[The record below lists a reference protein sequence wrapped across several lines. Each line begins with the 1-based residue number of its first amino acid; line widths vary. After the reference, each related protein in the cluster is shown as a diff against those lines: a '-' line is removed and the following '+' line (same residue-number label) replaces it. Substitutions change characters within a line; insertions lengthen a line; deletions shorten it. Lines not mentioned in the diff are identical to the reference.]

1 MRLLMSDTP
10 LPGIQFIQPENRFV
24 DLSEK
29 KISPCVGCF
38 GCWVKTPGKCVIRD
52 DATEIYPLI
61 AKAEALVYVSRLKYG
76 SYDTVMKT
84 MLERAIPIQ
93 QAYIRLYKG
102 ETHHIQRNVKEKD
115 AVILAYGDNSEA
127 ERQVFRRLVA
137 RNANNMLFR
146 SYRIRYLPESELMEA
161 ARQEVSSWEN

>member
-1 MRLLMSDTP
+1 
-10 LPGIQFIQPENRFV
+10 
-24 DLSEK
+24 
-29 KISPCVGCF
+29 
-38 GCWVKTPGKCVIRD
+38 
-52 DATEIYPLI
+52 
-61 AKAEALVYVSRLKYG
+61 
-76 SYDTVMKT
+76 MKT

-93 QAYIRLYKG
+93 QAFIRLYNG

-115 AVILAYGDNSEA
+115 AVILAYGDTSEA

-146 SYRIRYLPESELMEA
+146 SYRIRYLPESELAEA